1 MGDKVLPEVSK
12 SDDEQFEDAQSKEDF
27 NERTVDEVIEKVMGL
42 SVRRPPDSDAEE
54 FVDCVNGPEVPQSQ
68 NKPTTAEQEN
78 ESCRQVAG
86 TSEEDSPPEDDLI
99 DEDSQRDYEC
109 GLSEEE
115 LEANKTKADEL
126 KQQGNE
132 LFKQGEHSRSLDL
145 YTQALRLCPLDRKEA
160 RAILYANRAAAKAKL
175 DRKQS
180 ALEDC
185 TKALEYNPHYLKALL
200 RYRTTGWT
208 TVAVVQTPLSNH
220 LSIFTRRANLYEE
233 TDKLDESLEDYRK
246 VLELEPGNGE
256 AQSAQVRLPPKI
268 AERNER
274 LKEEMMGKLKDL
286 GNMILRPFGLST
298 QNFEMKQDP
307 QTGSYSIN
315 FNQGGKQ

>member
-1 MGDKVLPEVSK
+1 MSNKANPDPSSK
-12 SDDEQFEDAQSKEDF
+12 SDDEQFEDAQSKDDF
-27 NERTVDEVIEKVMGL
+27 KEHTVDEVIKKVTGL
-42 SVRRPPDSDAEE
+42 GVRRPPESDTEE
-54 FVDCVNGPEVPQSQ
+54 FVDCQAGGSETAVGNKANETHDTTEVDD
-68 NKPTTAEQEN
+68 TVAE
-78 ESCRQVAG
+78 AL
-86 TSEEDSPPEDDLI
+86 EDDVI
-99 DEDSQRDYEC
+99 DEDSQRDYEV

-115 LEANKTKADEL
+115 KEENRTKADEL

-132 LFKQGEHSRSLDL
+132 LFKQGEHLRSVEL
-145 YTQALRLCPLDRKEA
+145 YTNALRLCPLDSKEA

-175 DRKQS
+175 DRKAS

-185 TKALEYNPHYLKALL
+185 SKALEYNPNYLKAML
-200 RYRTTGWT
+200 
-208 TVAVVQTPLSNH
+208 
-220 LSIFTRRANLYEE
+220 RRASLYEE

-246 VLELEPGNGE
+246 VLELDPGNGE
-256 AQSAQVRLPPKI
+256 ARAAQVRLPPKI
-268 AERNER
+268 AERNDR

-315 FNQGGKQ
+315 FNQGAKQ

>member
-1 MGDKVLPEVSK
+1 MGDKIPAPAQDTSK
-12 SDDEQFEDAQSKEDF
+12 SDDEQFEDAQCKEEF
-27 NERTVDEVIEKVMGL
+27 NERAVDEVIEKVTGL
-42 SVRRPPDSDAEE
+42 STRKPPDTETDV
-54 FVDCVNGPEVPQSQ
+54 FVDCVTHTGVDPGTNKAADDGGESAQQ
-68 NKPTTAEQEN
+68 NSGSDDAVEPAF
-78 ESCRQVAG
+78 
-86 TSEEDSPPEDDLI
+86 EDDLV

-115 LEANKTKADEL
+115 KAANKTKADEL

-132 LFKQGEHSRSLDL
+132 LFKQGEHLKSLDL
-145 YTQALRLCPLDRKEA
+145 YTQALRLCPLDRVEP
-160 RAILYANRAAAKAKL
+160 RAILYANRAAAKTKL
-175 DRKQS
+175 DRKRS
-180 ALEDC
+180 ALDDC
-185 TKALEYNPHYLKALL
+185 TKALEYNPNYVKALL
-200 RYRTTGWT
+200 
-208 TVAVVQTPLSNH
+208 
-220 LSIFTRRANLYEE
+220 RRANLYEE

-246 VLELEPGNGE
+246 VLELEPANSE
-256 AQSAQVRLPPKI
+256 ARSATVRLPPKI

-315 FNQGGKQ
+315 FNQGAKQ